1 MEKMRRKM
9 GSNLAEDAAENPYQ
23 AWGVG
28 GCMYVCVWCNI
39 NFYSV
44 NQKIKI
50 KYPSECIG
58 TFA

>member
-1 MEKMRRKM
+1 MRRKI
-9 GSNLAEDAAENPYQ
+9 GSNLAEDAVESPYQ
-23 AWGVG
+23 AWGAG